1 MSRLL
6 RRFRPLLMIYGLVV
20 LAALYEIAA
29 LRGVESPTA
38 RSGRAKRL
46 EEMLRDDREVQLLG
60 RLYPERRDTNYL
72 EGLRDLM
79 RKDGP
84 PDLVAARRHFERA
97 LAADAKDEDLLYAY
111 ALTLDLLGEDP
122 VLVDAAVDDWR
133 RSFPFSTRPDPRAGR
148 SRSSGASTSRAN
160 RGAR

>member
-1 MSRLL
+1 MNTLL
-6 RRFRPLLMIYGLVV
+6 RRFRPLLIIYGLVA

-29 LRGVESPTA
+29 LRGVQGPTA
-38 RSGRAKRL
+38 RPDRGRRL

-60 RLYPERRDTNYL
+60 QLYPERKDTNYL
-72 EGLRDLM
+72 KGLRNL
-79 RKDGP
+79 RPKAGP

-133 RSFPFSTRPDPRAGR
+133 RAFPFSTRPDPRAGR
-148 SRSSGASTSRAN
+148 SRTSAASTSRAK
-160 RGAR
+160 RGER